1 MKRLTLKKLIV
12 ISQSESRS
20 LEVPFEDGLN
30 IIWGENKTG
39 KSSII
44 KSIFT
49 ALGCEC
55 KKMESDW
62 KRLISYYLLF
72 IKYGEKQFC
81 IVRQG
86 KKFQIFENSDE
97 AYFCIIETEAFHEYS
112 NCLMDI
118 LEIKMPCISSRDG
131 KQFNVTPPLL
141 FRFQYIDQDE
151 GWGKIADSFRNVAY
165 IKDWKPNTNKYVCG
179 YLDDTYYALQA
190 KKAEHILIKDDKKKE
205 LNYNQNFVSRISSTL
220 VQMETIE
227 SVEEVTKDIESLLV
241 KAEDLRKMQFTYNA
255 RMTVLENDI
264 YVNQHKLYMAEH
276 NLAETKKDVE
286 YAMNQK
292 DELICPFCGTIYLN
306 GLNEQLNISSDYAHC
321 ERLIEE
327 LKNSISTIT
336 KEIEEL
342 KGEYI
347 SVSLEIN
354 SIEQKIKNSQ
364 EFLSYSSFYKN
375 KGQYEIYETCNKQL
389 EVIQR
394 EIDSYITQIAIFDEK
409 INE

>member
-190 KKAEHILIKDDKKKE
+190 KKAEHILATVYKGIHIKK
-205 LNYNQNFVSRISSTL
+205 QN
-220 VQMETIE
+220 
-227 SVEEVTKDIESLLV
+227 
-241 KAEDLRKMQFTYNA
+241 
-255 RMTVLENDI
+255 
-264 YVNQHKLYMAEH
+264 
-276 NLAETKKDVE
+276 
-286 YAMNQK
+286 
-292 DELICPFCGTIYLN
+292 N
-306 GLNEQLNISSDYAHC
+306 GLPTY
-321 ERLIEE
+321 
-327 LKNSISTIT
+327 
-336 KEIEEL
+336 
-342 KGEYI
+342 
-347 SVSLEIN
+347 
-354 SIEQKIKNSQ
+354 
-364 EFLSYSSFYKN
+364 
-375 KGQYEIYETCNKQL
+375 
-389 EVIQR
+389 
-394 EIDSYITQIAIFDEK
+394 
-409 INE
+409 